1 MKNRFF
7 ILVLLAFIFVIP
19 NCSKFSQ
26 QTEQPASQEN
36 LFELLNG
43 IKDKADVEGLGI
55 LEYELYD
62 IPGNESADF
71 QAFIRS
77 YTKSLDE
84 YVFDYTDKRWIEDN
98 TELSINVKILM
109 INHNRNLSITQ
120 ILNPDGYASF
130 IFNCL
135 NSNGK
140 YEFYAINAYKKYISS
155 TPKTTEKFIS
165 RDFAEAY
172 IRRGRA
178 YYWKGDYDLAIA
190 DFTEAIRLDP
200 KNTEAYST
208 RGWAF
213 FCKYDYDLAI
223 SDFTKL
229 IIFDPKSADA
239 YYGRG
244 QAYYWKDD
252 YDKAIAD
259 YTAAIR
265 FYPKF
270 TEAYISRG
278 RAYHWKENY
287 DRAITDFIEVIQLDP
302 KNAKAYLWRGDA
314 YYWKE
319 DYNRAIVDYSEAI
332 RLYPGNAE
340 TYIWRG
346 RAYYWKEDY
355 DQSIEDLTEALQI
368 NSNDAFAYYYRGD
381 AYYDKGD
388 YDKAISDYEAAL
400 RIDPNDTDIKQAL
413 EDARQML
420 QARKEQQ

>member
-7 ILVLLAFIFVIP
+7 ILVLLAFIFVMA
-19 NCSKFSQ
+19 NCFKFSQ
-26 QTEQPASQEN
+26 QAEQPASQVN
-36 LFELLNG
+36 VFELLNG
-43 IKDKADVEGLGI
+43 IKDKADVEGSGI

-140 YEFYAINAYKKYISS
+140 YEFYAINAYKMYISS

-178 YYWKGDYDLAIA
+178 YYWK
-190 DFTEAIRLDP
+190 
-200 KNTEAYST
+200 
-208 RGWAF
+208 
-213 FCKYDYDLAI
+213 
-223 SDFTKL
+223 
-229 IIFDPKSADA
+229 
-239 YYGRG
+239 
-244 QAYYWKDD
+244 
-252 YDKAIAD
+252 
-259 YTAAIR
+259 
-265 FYPKF
+265 
-270 TEAYISRG
+270 
-278 RAYHWKENY
+278 
-287 DRAITDFIEVIQLDP
+287 
-302 KNAKAYLWRGDA
+302 
-314 YYWKE
+314 
-319 DYNRAIVDYSEAI
+319 
-332 RLYPGNAE
+332 
-340 TYIWRG
+340 
-346 RAYYWKEDY
+346 EDY
-355 DQSIEDLTEALQI
+355 DQSIEDFTEALQI
-368 NSNDAFAYYYRGD
+368 NPKDTFAYHYRGD
-381 AYYDKGD
+381 AYYEKGD
-388 YDKAISDYEAAL
+388 YDKAIADYEAAL